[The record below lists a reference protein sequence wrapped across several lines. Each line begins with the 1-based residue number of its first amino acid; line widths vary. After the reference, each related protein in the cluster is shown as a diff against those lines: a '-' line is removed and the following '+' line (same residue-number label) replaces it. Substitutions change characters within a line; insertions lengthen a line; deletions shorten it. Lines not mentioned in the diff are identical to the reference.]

1 MPAHRTDTPK
11 LPPWTTL
18 PPFGTGLDRLQ
29 GDDFCVGVGRLR
41 ALRLFERG
49 DDFFQALLLMKR
61 DFVED
66 TKSRYRDED
75 GTGDLAEV
83 ADLGGRQPPV
93 LPLLWKIT

>member
-1 MPAHRTDTPK
+1 
-11 LPPWTTL
+11 
-18 PPFGTGLDRLQ
+18 
-29 GDDFCVGVGRLR
+29 
-41 ALRLFERG
+41 LRLFERG